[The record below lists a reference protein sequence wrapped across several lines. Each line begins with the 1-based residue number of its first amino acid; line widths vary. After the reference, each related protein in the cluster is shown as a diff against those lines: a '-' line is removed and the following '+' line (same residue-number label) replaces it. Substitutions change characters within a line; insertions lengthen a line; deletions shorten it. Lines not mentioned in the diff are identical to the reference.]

1 MGVTRILLL
10 VVAVLLSLLLIISC
24 VRDIVEL
31 STMPLHDEVFWE
43 DFQVHTY
50 FSNLAY
56 YLAAIVISLFAH
68 RDLGRVDDSVRERFL
83 FKYLGW
89 LGWFAIVLIFIAF
102 WTVWSDVHTFWF
114 GIFADGI
121 QDYDIDILMGT
132 PDNFTFNIWLGA
144 LCLYARYRIAANKR
158 LEAM

>member
-10 VVAVLLSLLLIISC
+10 VVEVLLGLLLVASAI
-24 VRDIVEL
+24 RDVLEL
-31 STMPLHDEVFWE
+31 SAMPLHDEVFWD
-43 DFQVHTY
+43 DFQVYTY

-56 YLAAIVISLFAH
+56 YIAAIVISLLAY
-68 RDLGRVDDSVRERFL
+68 RDLGCMNDGVREKFL

-89 LGWFAIVLIFIAF
+89 LGWFAIVLFFIAF
-102 WTVWSDVHTFWF
+102 WTVWSDVNTLWF
-114 GIFADGI
+114 YAFEDGI
-121 QDYDIDILMGT
+121 QDYDIEILMAT
-132 PDNFTFNIWLGA
+132 PDNFTFNMWLGT